1 MMNYGL
7 GMGSGL
13 IVFLIFLIYL
23 AILCLSIYVMISM
36 ISFFK
41 TKSQNDRELLYKLD
55 ELVKLQTQ
63 QKETQ
68 QKEIQPD

>member
-1 MMNYGL
+1 MMGFGQGL
-7 GMGSGL
+7 GFSLIGL
-13 IVFLIFLIYL
+13 LILLVYL

>member
-1 MMNYGL
+1 MMGFGQGL
-7 GMGSGL
+7 GFSLIGL
-13 IVFLIFLIYL
+13 LIILVYL

>member
-1 MMNYGL
+1 MMGFGQGL
-7 GMGSGL
+7 GFSLIGL
-13 IVFLIFLIYL
+13 LILLVYL

-41 TKSQNDRELLYKLD
+41 TKSQNDRELLYKLG

>member
-1 MMNYGL
+1 MMGFGQGL
-7 GMGSGL
+7 GLGLMGLL
-13 IVFLIFLIYL
+13 IILVYL

-63 QKETQ
+63 QKEIQ